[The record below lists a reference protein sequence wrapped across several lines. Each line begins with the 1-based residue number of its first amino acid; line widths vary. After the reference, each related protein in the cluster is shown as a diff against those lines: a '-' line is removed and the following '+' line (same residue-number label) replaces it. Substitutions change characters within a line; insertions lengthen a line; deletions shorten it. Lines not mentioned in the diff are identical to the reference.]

1 MISASAVALSRFFSS
16 KESRS
21 FWKGLAS
28 AAMLC
33 AFCIRV
39 ERGREG
45 GKGGIQ
51 LTSIFY
57 YNKEGGGEG
66 GREGG
71 REGTH
76 SPPTYLRNVGNAEAA
91 LEGGVA
97 EEECLA
103 DGEEVG

>member
-1 MISASAVALSRFFSS
+1 VGYNLLPSS
-16 KESRS
+16 TTTR
-21 FWKGLAS
+21 
-28 AAMLC
+28 
-33 AFCIRV
+33 
-39 ERGREG
+39 
-45 GKGGIQ
+45 
-51 LTSIFY
+51 
-57 YNKEGGGEG
+57 
-66 GREGG
+66 REGG